1 MVVGDKVIVS
11 GRALN
16 GHIGQVS
23 EVVLDHSMPY
33 LVTLYYNDTFST
45 NSTKFHFAEH
55 ELTLIPSG
63 ATKDQIEAL
72 KRILC

>member
-45 NSTKFHFAEH
+45 KLHFAED